1 MNTTNTNKDSLLT
14 HNQKTGLAITGFSL
28 LIGAMV
34 FLVGTGVLILSM
46 FLFGLGVYMFFKKD
60 KEIEKEPLI
69 QTKENYFYQKPL
81 FETGQEEDLET
92 LMKEAEEEPY
102 FYVKPLFE
110 TKREKLEKVLSM
122 LDDHDPTDLIT
133 DPAFSSLCGN
143 IFYHHDDDYD
153 NKFFED
159 D

>member
-60 KEIEKEPLI
+60 
-69 QTKENYFYQKPL
+69 
-81 FETGQEEDLET
+81 
-92 LMKEAEEEPY
+92 
-102 FYVKPLFE
+102 
-110 TKREKLEKVLSM
+110 
-122 LDDHDPTDLIT
+122 
-133 DPAFSSLCGN
+133 
-143 IFYHHDDDYD
+143 
-153 NKFFED
+153 
-159 D
+159 

>member
-28 LIGAMV
+28 LIGSMA

-46 FLFGLGVYMFFKKD
+46 FLFGLGVYMFFKKEE
-60 KEIEKEPLI
+60 EIGKEPLI

-92 LMKEAEEEPY
+92 LIKEAEEEPY

-110 TKREKLEKVLSM
+110 TKREKLEKVM
-122 LDDHDPTDLIT
+122 AMMEEDDDDEIT
-133 DPAFSSLCGN
+133 NPAYNFLPGN
-143 IFYHHDDDYD
+143 IWRDDD
-153 NKFFED
+153 
-159 D
+159 

>member
-1 MNTTNTNKDSLLT
+1 MNTKNTNTDSILT

-28 LIGAMV
+28 LIGAMA

-46 FLFGLGVYMFFKKD
+46 FLFGLGVYMFFKKEE
-60 KEIEKEPLI
+60 EIGKEPLI

-81 FETGQEEDLET
+81 FETEQEEDLET

-110 TKREKLEKVLSM
+110 TKREKLEKVM
-122 LDDHDPTDLIT
+122 AMVEDDDDEIT
-133 DPAFSSLCGN
+133 NPAYNFLPGN
-143 IFYHHDDDYD
+143 IWRDDD
-153 NKFFED
+153 
-159 D
+159 

>member
-1 MNTTNTNKDSLLT
+1 MNTKNTKTDSLLT

-28 LIGAMV
+28 LIGAMA

-60 KEIEKEPLI
+60 EEIGKEPLI

-81 FETGQEEDLET
+81 FETEQEKDLET

-110 TKREKLEKVLSM
+110 TKREKLEKVM
-122 LDDHDPTDLIT
+122 AMVEDDDDEIT
-133 DPAFSSLCGN
+133 NPAYNFLPGN
-143 IFYHHDDDYD
+143 IWRDDD
-153 NKFFED
+153 
-159 D
+159 

>member
-1 MNTTNTNKDSLLT
+1 MNTTNTKTDSLLT

-28 LIGAMV
+28 LIGAMA

-46 FLFGLGVYMFFKKD
+46 FLFGLGVYMFFKKEE
-60 KEIEKEPLI
+60 EIGKEPLI

-81 FETGQEEDLET
+81 FETEQEKDLET

-110 TKREKLEKVLSM
+110 TKREKLEKVMAMVEDDDRHGSQHSVN
-122 LDDHDPTDLIT
+122 LDIDPTY
-133 DPAFSSLCGN
+133 CGN
-143 IFYHHDDDYD
+143 YWDDD
-153 NKFFED
+153 
-159 D
+159 

>member
-1 MNTTNTNKDSLLT
+1 MNTTNTNTDSILT
-14 HNQKTGLAITGFSL
+14 NNQKTGLTITGFSL

-34 FLVGTGVLILSM
+34 FLVGTGVLILSLA
-46 FLFGLGVYMFFKKD
+46 LFGLGVYMFFKKD

-81 FETGQEEDLET
+81 FETGQEENLET

-110 TKREKLEKVLSM
+110 TKRERLEKVMAMMEDDDDRHGSQHSVN
-122 LDDHDPTDLIT
+122 LDIDPTY
-133 DPAFSSLCGN
+133 CGN
-143 IFYHHDDDYD
+143 CWDDD
-153 NKFFED
+153 
-159 D
+159 

>member
-1 MNTTNTNKDSLLT
+1 MNTKNTKTDSLLT

-28 LIGAMV
+28 LIGAMA

-60 KEIEKEPLI
+60 EEIGKEPLI

-81 FETGQEEDLET
+81 FETEQEKDLET
-92 LMKEAEEEPY
+92 LMKEAEEEPH

-110 TKREKLEKVLSM
+110 TKRERLEKVM
-122 LDDHDPTDLIT
+122 AMVEDDDDEIT
-133 DPAFSSLCGN
+133 NPAYNFLPGN
-143 IFYHHDDDYD
+143 IWRDDD
-153 NKFFED
+153 
-159 D
+159 

>member
-1 MNTTNTNKDSLLT
+1 MNTTNTNTDSILT

-60 KEIEKEPLI
+60 EEIGKEPLI

-81 FETGQEEDLET
+81 FERDCD
-92 LMKEAEEEPY
+92 EEEND
-102 FYVKPLFE
+102 FNFGD
-110 TKREKLEKVLSM
+110 SSA
-122 LDDHDPTDLIT
+122 TDLNLQPMYSHW
-133 DPAFSSLCGN
+133 PAP
-143 IFYHHDDDYD
+143 IEHDIQHDDTYD
-153 NKFFED
+153 D
-159 D
+159 

>member
-1 MNTTNTNKDSLLT
+1 MNTKNTKTDSLLT

-28 LIGAMV
+28 LIGAMI

-60 KEIEKEPLI
+60 KEIGKEPLI
-69 QTKENYFYQKPL
+69 KTKENYFYQKPL

-92 LMKEAEEEPY
+92 LMKEAEEEPH

-110 TKREKLEKVLSM
+110 TKREKLEKVMAMVEDDDDRHGSQHSVN
-122 LDDHDPTDLIT
+122 LDIDPTY
-133 DPAFSSLCGN
+133 CGN
-143 IFYHHDDDYD
+143 CWDDD
-153 NKFFED
+153 
-159 D
+159 

>member
-1 MNTTNTNKDSLLT
+1 MNTTNTKTDSLLT
-14 HNQKTGLAITGFSL
+14 RNQKTGLAITGFSL

-34 FLVGTGVLILSM
+34 FLVGIGVLILSM
-46 FLFGLGVYMFFKKD
+46 FLFGLGVYMFFKKEE
-60 KEIEKEPLI
+60 EIGKEPLI

-110 TKREKLEKVLSM
+110 TKREKLEKVM
-122 LDDHDPTDLIT
+122 AMVENRYDDDEIT
-133 DPAFSSLCGN
+133 NPAYNFLPGN
-143 IFYHHDDDYD
+143 IWEDDD
-153 NKFFED
+153 
-159 D
+159 